1 LVVLGDD
8 GGDIREF
15 DFFLF
20 GSHFKKKKNS
30 RVEFSINRRNRAR
43 SLSPHLLFI
52 YFNPT
57 PR

>member
-20 GSHFKKKKNS
+20 GSHFKKKKTRALN
-30 RVEFSINRRNRAR
+30 FQSIDAIARA
-43 SLSPHLLFI
+43 P
-52 YFNPT
+52 
-57 PR
+57 